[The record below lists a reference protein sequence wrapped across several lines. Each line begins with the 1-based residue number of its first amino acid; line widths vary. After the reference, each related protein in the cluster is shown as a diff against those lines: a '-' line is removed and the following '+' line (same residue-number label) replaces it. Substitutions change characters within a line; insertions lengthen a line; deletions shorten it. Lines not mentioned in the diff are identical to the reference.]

1 MASKEDPAVQFWEFV
16 QENLLQFHCEN
27 VSWEQASDKIPIRVV
42 VELLGD
48 LITHVNTC
56 LLLRNNR
63 LLFTLNWGTIESGQV
78 VWEHLHSFHL
88 NQKRRLETPQYQC
101 DYMLT
106 SVSSYPDLVDTYCY
120 AFDKQSHPSFM
131 REDIFE
137 PNQLPVSESIEVWYL
152 PPQFGSTPKKAILQ
166 PISTVRQPKSIQDMG
181 HGELLELVQKLLK
194 EKEERPKPQT
204 HLYPNPPPPLDFTET
219 GNIPNP
225 GMNQE
230 SFLQCSQIMLQGLAD
245 KGFIH
250 AKSPKFDLFFG
261 MKDKNKIEFDMWER
275 QVLAAATDHSD
286 TAIRQAML
294 QSLKGQALM
303 VTTTLPPNTHWKEL
317 LQALR
322 IKYQSKAPYDVLMS
336 QFYSTK
342 MDASEDCASFGIRL
356 EQKLNQVTLQ
366 YPDKISTEIY
376 WNHVKDRF
384 FHGLSPIMKANLR
397 TEFQSGS
404 DYYKLL
410 DIAKKIE
417 AEICLQILQM
427 KLANLPIER
436 VSLKWVGA
444 ITVDGATAQQI
455 SQLQGAVKGLTN
467 LVKGVQLNTNPTQS
481 SQNSTSG
488 TGQPTSQNQNSTP
501 SFRGKGGRGRGRGI
515 GRGGFRPRSGKILC
529 YWCQDFVS
537 EEEASTR

>member
-1 MASKEDPAVQFWEFV
+1 MASKEDPAVQFMEFV

-27 VSWEQASDKIPIRVV
+27 VLWEQASDKIPIKVV

-63 LLFTLNWGTIESGQV
+63 LLFTLNWETIENGQV

-106 SVSSYPDLVDTYCY
+106 SVSSYTDLVDTYCY
-120 AFDKQSHPSFM
+120 AFEKQPHPSFM

-137 PNQLPVSESIEVWYL
+137 PGQLPVSESIEVWYL
-152 PPQFGSTPKKAILQ
+152 PPQFGSTPKKAIPQ
-166 PISTVRQPKSIQDMG
+166 PTSTVRHPKSIQDMG
-181 HGELLELVQKLLK
+181 HDELIELVQKLLK
-194 EKEERPKPQT
+194 DKEERSKPQT
-204 HLYPNPPPPLDFTET
+204 HLNPNPPPPFDFTEA

-230 SFLQCSQIMLQGLAD
+230 SFLQCSQVMLQGLAD

-250 AKSPKFDLFFG
+250 AKSPKFDLFFC

-322 IKYQSKAPYDVLMS
+322 IKYQPKAPYDVLMS

-342 MDASEDCASFGIRL
+342 MDTSEDCASFGIRL

-366 YPDKISTEIY
+366 YPDKISTENY

-404 DYYKLL
+404 DYYQLL
-410 DIAKKIE
+410 DIARKIE
-417 AEICLQILQM
+417 AENM
-427 KLANLPIER
+427 PVDSTTETNKPAN
-436 VSLKWVGA
+436 S
-444 ITVDGATAQQI
+444 
-455 SQLQGAVKGLTN
+455 KG
-467 LVKGVQLNTNPTQS
+467 KP
-481 SQNSTSG
+481 
-488 TGQPTSQNQNSTP
+488 
-501 SFRGKGGRGRGRGI
+501 K
-515 GRGGFRPRSGKILC
+515 
-529 YWCQDFVS
+529 
-537 EEEASTR
+537 

>member
-48 LITHVNTC
+48 LVTHVNTC

-63 LLFTLNWGTIESGQV
+63 LLFTLNWDTFENGQV

-101 DYMLT
+101 DFMLT

-120 AFDKQSHPSFM
+120 AFDKQSHPSFV

-137 PNQLPVSESIEVWYL
+137 PGQLLVSESIEVWYL
-152 PPQFGSTPKKAILQ
+152 PPQFGSTPKKVIPQ
-166 PISTVRQPKSIQDMG
+166 PVSTARQPKSIQDMD

-194 EKEERPKPQT
+194 KKEEKPKPQA
-204 HLYPNPPPPLDFTET
+204 HLHPNPPPPFDVTET

-230 SFLQCSQIMLQGLAD
+230 SFLQCSQIVLQGLAD

-322 IKYQSKAPYDVLMS
+322 IKYQSKALYDVLMS

-342 MDASEDCASFGIRL
+342 MDASKDCASFGIRL

-384 FHGLSPIMKANLR
+384 FHGLPPIMKANLR

-410 DIAKKIE
+410 DIA
-417 AEICLQILQM
+417 
-427 KLANLPIER
+427 R
-436 VSLKWVGA
+436 
-444 ITVDGATAQQI
+444 
-455 SQLQGAVKGLTN
+455 
-467 LVKGVQLNTNPTQS
+467 
-481 SQNSTSG
+481 
-488 TGQPTSQNQNSTP
+488 
-501 SFRGKGGRGRGRGI
+501 
-515 GRGGFRPRSGKILC
+515 
-529 YWCQDFVS
+529 
-537 EEEASTR
+537 